1 MVRLDSDHANWVLI
15 VILVAMALLLAMVSS
30 LAYGDQISTQKAV
43 SQSALR
49 ADQAAGLALASQQD
63 RKEARTPAEAWYVAR
78 ELYLAGRFAEAKRG
92 FEQATATYS
101 FDPALRMWAGMAAYR
116 MKDHSAAIRHWRA
129 ACCDDFPMSG
139 SGVWPAVALTAAYL
153 ETGQPKEAAKYIVP
167 LERGDFGSD
176 AAEHPIVSFYAALV
190 YEQLAITAP
199 QYRDAVEESLAE
211 KYSPPL
217 ASSDAGFTVSPN
229 SRSWLIF
236 LTKRSLQRTIRG
248 ARFFEWTAPLVPES
262 ATVEPSLAPTVE
274 DLLEALGSAD
284 FVSQTRGKL
293 RALRLYESPPKRR
306 IEIFDDPELIKRG
319 RFIA

>member
-1 MVRLDSDHANWVLI
+1 MVRFDSDHANWVLV

-30 LAYGDQISTQKAV
+30 ASGDQITTQQGV
-43 SQSALR
+43 SQSAIR
-49 ADQAAGLALASQQD
+49 ANQVAGLAVAVQQD
-63 RKEARTPAEAWYVAR
+63 RKEARTPSEVWYVAR
-78 ELYLAGRFAEAKRG
+78 ELYLAGRFAEARRS
-92 FEQATATYS
+92 FEQAATYS
-101 FDPALRMWAGMAAYR
+101 FDPALQMWAGMAAYR
-116 MKDHSAAIRHWRA
+116 MNDHSAAIRHWRA
-129 ACCDDFPMSG
+129 AWCDDFPRSEA
-139 SGVWPAVALTAAYL
+139 GVWPVVALTAAYL
-153 ETGQPKEAAKYIVP
+153 ESGQLKEAAKYIVP
-167 LERGDFGSD
+167 LERGDFGSE
-176 AAEHPIVSFYAALV
+176 AAQQPVVSFYAALV

-211 KYSPPL
+211 TYSPPL
-217 ASSDAGFTVSPN
+217 ASSDAGFMISPN
-229 SRSWLIF
+229 NRSWLIF

-284 FVSQTRGKL
+284 FVSQARGKL